1 MTKRSRTRQRGVEA
15 HTEAAEARSARELA
29 AALNR
34 ASATPAV
41 ANAAGPPA
49 LPARTATAT
58 PLRDRVRAREGAAEL
73 LLFRVGGEHFA
84 AELPAIDEAVEIS
97 EMRALP
103 EMPGVMLG
111 LVRVRGR
118 MTVLYSPARALGVPT
133 REAAVALLV
142 RGRERR
148 IGLAVDD
155 VDDVLRVDLA
165 AITEPPAGE
174 DDVVLGM
181 TRRGRDLVA
190 ILDVAA
196 LVAACLS
203 AQAMEIG

>member
-1 MTKRSRTRQRGVEA
+1 MAA
-15 HTEAAEARSARELA
+15 HTEAAEARNARELA

-34 ASATPAV
+34 ASATPGV
-41 ANAAGPPA
+41 AAAPAPPA
-49 LPARTATAT
+49 SPARTVPAT
-58 PLRDRVRAREGAAEL
+58 PLRERVRGREGMAEL
-73 LLFRVGGEHFA
+73 LLFRVGGEYFA
-84 AELPAIDEAVEIS
+84 GDLAAIDEAVEIT

-118 MTVLYSPARALGVPT
+118 MTVLYSPARALGVPA
-133 REAAVALLV
+133 REASVALLI

-148 IGLAVDD
+148 VGLAVDD

-165 AITEPPAGE
+165 AVAEPPAGN
-174 DDVVLGM
+174 DDVLVGM
-181 TRRGRDLVA
+181 TRRGRDIVA

-196 LVAACLS
+196 LVAACVS
-203 AQAMEIG
+203 AQAMEIR